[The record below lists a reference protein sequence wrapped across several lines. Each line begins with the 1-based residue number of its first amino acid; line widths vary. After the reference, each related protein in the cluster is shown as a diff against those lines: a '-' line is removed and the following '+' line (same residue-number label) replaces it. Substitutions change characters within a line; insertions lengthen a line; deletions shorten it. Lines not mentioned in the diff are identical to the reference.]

1 MSRVATRPL
10 TIAELAEKHRER
22 RWDLI
27 DGEPVEVTS
36 SAGLSSMIASRISGE
51 LSVYLR
57 EHPIGHAFSADA
69 GFILFQD
76 RATLRSPDF
85 AFVSHTRLSK
95 MPETS
100 VPIVPDLAVEVLS
113 PSDRWADIL
122 ARSAMYLQ
130 GGVRLVWVIDPANRT
145 ATIFWQEALPATL
158 KEDGLLDGE
167 VILPGFSL
175 PLARLFA

>member
-100 VPIVPDLAVEVLS
+100 VPIAPDLVVEVL
-113 PSDRWADIL
+113 PPADRWADIP
-122 ARSAMYLQ
+122 AKAAMYLHA
-130 GGVRLVWVIDPANRT
+130 GVRLVWVIDPTNRT
-145 ATIFWQEALPATL
+145 ATIFWQEAPPATL

-167 VILPGFSL
+167 EVLPGFTL
-175 PLARLFA
+175 PLATLFA